1 MNFVLHSTAPEETA
15 AAGERL
21 GRQLRG
27 DELLL
32 IRGEL
37 GAGKTQFVK
46 GVAAALGIPV
56 NDVVSPSYVLLI
68 PHQGSRFSLTHVDLY
83 RLGEQAEQ
91 AGLDEIIGQGV
102 VAVEWAQY
110 LDARFFSLPE
120 AVTVEIRGAGDEART
135 IAVQSRLDHIHGE

>member
-1 MNFVLHSTAPEETA
+1 MNFVIHSHSPEATR

-32 IRGEL
+32 IHGEL

-46 GVAAALGIPV
+46 GVAAGLGVPAD
-56 NDVVSPSYVLLI
+56 DVVSPSYVLMI
-68 PHQGSRFSLTHVDLY
+68 PHRGNRGTLYHFDLY
-83 RLGEQAEQ
+83 RLGERAEQ
-91 AGLDEIIGQGV
+91 SGLDEAIGQGV

-110 LDARFFSLPE
+110 LDERYRTLSE
-120 AVTVEIRGAGDEART
+120 AVAIEISSAGAEERT
-135 IAVQSRLDHIHGE
+135 ISVQSRLEHIREP